1 MLKMKKTLE
10 RREGRLRPGRGILLL
25 GAAALLSAAARA
37 ANPVGWVNLD
47 DAHHLA
53 GRMASVGYLRGK
65 VVLVDCRDYGDKGCV
80 DAVRSME
87 EAWRTY
93 KMKPF
98 VMLGSHTGAAGKEKI
113 KRIASGLG
121 LSYPVYRDASV
132 ERAAWREAEGAER
145 SGYVYV
151 VECTG
156 RVLYRGKDHRR
167 AFGIVADALMS
178 MRSPQTPKQ
187 WKHYIDFD
195 IDVLP
200 GRALLE
206 LEEYRKAFP
215 VDAREYDETWKRLQA
230 SEDVRRMA
238 KLETLTQ
245 QAKDYDFKDNGAK
258 RLSDEKVKLAIA
270 AFSDLKQ
277 SSNAAV
283 AQEAK
288 NCLAE
293 LIWTAAKLKGK

>member
-1 MLKMKKTLE
+1 MSVFCSFV
-10 RREGRLRPGRGILLL
+10 
-25 GAAALLSAAARA
+25 ALAAR
-37 ANPVGWVNLD
+37 PVDWENLD
-47 DAHHLA
+47 EAHFLA
-53 GRMASVGYLRGK
+53 GRMASSGYLRGK
-65 VVLVDCRDYGDKGCV
+65 VVYVDCRDYGDKGCV
-80 DAVRSME
+80 EAVRSME
-87 EAWRTY
+87 EAWQTY

-121 LSYPVYRDASV
+121 LSYPIYKDAAIGRTGEWKAGDSDK
-132 ERAAWREAEGAER
+132 

-156 RVLYRGKDHRR
+156 RILYRGKDYRR
-167 AFGIVADALMS
+167 AFGVVADALMA
-178 MRSPQTPKQ
+178 MRSPQTPSQ

-206 LEEYRKAFP
+206 LEEYRKEFP
-215 VDAREYDETWKRLQA
+215 VEAGEYDETWKKLQA

-238 KLETLTQ
+238 KLESLTL
-245 QAKDYDFKDNGAK
+245 QAKDYDFKDKGAK
-258 RLSDEKVKLAIA
+258 RLSDEKVKLAIE

-293 LIWTAAKLKGK
+293 LIWTAARLKGK

>member
-1 MLKMKKTLE
+1 MGTSVFCSVVAL
-10 RREGRLRPGRGILLL
+10 
-25 GAAALLSAAARA
+25 AAQ
-37 ANPVGWVNLD
+37 PVDWENLD
-47 DAHHLA
+47 EAHYLA
-53 GRMASVGYLRGK
+53 GRMASSGYLRGK
-65 VVLVDCRDYGDKGCV
+65 VVYVDCRDYGDKGCV
-80 DAVRSME
+80 EAARSME
-87 EAWRTY
+87 EAWQTY

-121 LSYPVYRDASV
+121 LSYPIYKDAAIGRNG
-132 ERAAWREAEGAER
+132 EWKAGASDK

-156 RVLYRGKDHRR
+156 RILYRGKDYRR
-167 AFGIVADALMS
+167 AFGVVADALMA
-178 MRSPQTPKQ
+178 MRSPQTPSQ

-206 LEEYRKAFP
+206 LEEFRKEFP
-215 VDAREYDETWKRLQA
+215 VEAGEYDETWKKLQA

-238 KLETLTQ
+238 KLESLTL
-245 QAKDYDFKDNGAK
+245 QAKDYDFKDKGAK
-258 RLSDEKVKLAIA
+258 RLSDEKVKLAIE

-293 LIWTAAKLKGK
+293 LIWTAARLKGK